1 MHRRES
7 AKGDATAPRWTVDEL
22 FSTRPHVCGA
32 CTLSTETRGAGVRLT
47 AGEAAASRARR

>member
-22 FSTRPHVCGA
+22 FSTRPQRA
-32 CTLSTETRGAGVRLT
+32 TERAVLASAPCAGFRCRGR
-47 AGEAAASRARR
+47 